1 MALGFCL
8 GLTGCTAMPRCGRE
22 RRREDGWLFTCL
34 LEKWQSF
41 FYPLYP
47 SRFVDTN
54 RVDRCIS
61 KPCVPLVIT
70 KAQSYLREVFCCLFI
85 IVLTWAS
92 RPYLFLTEVQCHP
105 LSPVLWLLHCCCYTV
120 DLRPFFRLPCHS
132 AHASCSCLCHC
143 WMWASSSGK
152 SIFRCQK
159 EDQPV
164 LISIIKHVPIP
175 SLQIFF

>member
-54 RVDRCIS
+54 QLCRQMHF
-61 KPCVPLVIT
+61 
-70 KAQSYLREVFCCLFI
+70 KALCPSCHHKGSELPAGGILLFI
-85 IVLTWAS
+85 YYCTYLGLPAISVPHGSSVSSAFTCSVAS
-92 RPYLFLTEVQCHP
+92 ALL
-105 LSPVLWLLHCCCYTV
+105 LLHCW
-120 DLRPFFRLPCHS
+120 PQ
-132 AHASCSCLCHC
+132 A
-143 WMWASSSGK
+143 
-152 SIFRCQK
+152 IF
-159 EDQPV
+159 P
-164 LISIIKHVPIP
+164 P
-175 SLQIFF
+175 SLPLCTCILLLFVSLLNVGELFRKKYF